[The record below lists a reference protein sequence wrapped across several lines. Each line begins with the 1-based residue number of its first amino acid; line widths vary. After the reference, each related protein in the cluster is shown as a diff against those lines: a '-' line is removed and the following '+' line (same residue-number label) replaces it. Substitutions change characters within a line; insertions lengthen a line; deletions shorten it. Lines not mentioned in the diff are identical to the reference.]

1 MVCGVVMILRWG
13 TLPAKEDLDSIAP
26 PSVRDVIDS
35 PLDGL
40 GPTVDVALLADSVQA
55 VRGKLFVL
63 GGGWDTLWVARF
75 PARHPSLAIG
85 LRLRVPVSWQS
96 ETLRL
101 SVELQDADGGALL
114 PRPLS
119 HEIKLPTSTQKQ
131 PNATDYGL
139 IRSFT
144 FNNLRFD
151 REGQY
156 SFVISV
162 DDDSVSRIR
171 FTVRERP
178 QPGVS

>member
-1 MVCGVVMILRWG
+1 MNRPSVDVV
-13 TLPAKEDLDSIAP
+13 LDSTP
-26 PSVRDVIDS
+26 
-35 PLDGL
+35 DGL
-40 GPTVDVALLADSVQA
+40 GPNVDVALLADSVQA

-63 GGGWDTLWVARF
+63 GGGWDTLWVPRL

-101 SVELQDADGGALL
+101 SVELQDADGKALL
-114 PRPLS
+114 PRPLG
-119 HEIKLPTSTQKQ
+119 HEIKLPPKPSH
-131 PNATDYGL
+131 PPGASDFGL

-151 REGQY
+151 GEGAY

-162 DDDSVSRIR
+162 DDQPVSRIR
-171 FTVRERP
+171 FMVRVRP
-178 QPGVS
+178 QPPQPT